1 MAPVQRH
8 AFDGKALVQY
18 LQKDLV
24 VDGVKGRA
32 EVQKDDSADVTR
44 VYCLD
49 GFVIHGNDG
58 GLGRV
63 MRSIRRRAVK
73 KGRPVLSLVCHRL

>member
-1 MAPVQRH
+1 LAPGQRH
-8 AFDGKALVQY
+8 VFDGKALVQY

-24 VDGVKGRA
+24 VDGVKGHA
-32 EVQKDDSADVTR
+32 EVQKDDSVDVDVTR

-49 GFVIHGNDG
+49 DLVVHGDDG

-63 MRSIRRRAVK
+63 MRSIRRLAIRK
-73 KGRPVLSLVCHRL
+73 KIEKYSDST

>member
-1 MAPVQRH
+1 MAPVQHHDH

-18 LQKDLV
+18 LQQDLV
-24 VDGVKGRA
+24 VVGIKDRA

-49 GFVIHGNDG
+49 DFVVHGDDG

-63 MRSIRRRAVK
+63 MRLVRRLTIRK
-73 KGRPVLSLVCHRL
+73 KSL